1 MTKKIVKHEGVIH
14 ITPDGKIASVKFAV
28 SSDLHVDFPRGGFSG
43 HVDNEPMQAP
53 VMRESKEE
61 RKGFLYW

>member
-1 MTKKIVKHEGVIH
+1 MTNKTVKREGVVH
-14 ITPDGKIASVKFAV
+14 LTVNGKISSVKFAV
-28 SSDLHVDFPRGGFSG
+28 SSDLHVDFPRGGFGG
-43 HVDNEPMQAP
+43 HVDNEPMKLP